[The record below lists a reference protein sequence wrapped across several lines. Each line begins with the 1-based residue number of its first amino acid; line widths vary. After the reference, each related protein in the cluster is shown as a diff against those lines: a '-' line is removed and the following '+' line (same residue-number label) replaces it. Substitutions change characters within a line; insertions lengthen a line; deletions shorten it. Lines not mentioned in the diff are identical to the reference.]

1 MSSDSNSN
9 RRRGCSRAGT
19 TSLEFALILTAFLW
33 LVLGTIDIARYF
45 FMVQGVLG
53 VMSEAGRVSLM
64 DPDWGPCGTDTWDN
78 IGSVAPLLNPA
89 QVYLCVTQGY
99 VGSGP
104 TTVSVTVTYPFTPF
118 TPGLSALT
126 GTISESTSY
135 TY

>member
-1 MSSDSNSN
+1 MSSASNSN
-9 RRRGCSRAGT
+9 RRRGSGGAGT
-19 TSLEFALILTAFLW
+19 TTLEFALVLLSFLW
-33 LVLGTIDIARYF
+33 LVMGTIDIARYF

-64 DPDWGPCGTDTWDN
+64 DPNWGPCGTDSWDD
-78 IGSVAPLLNPA
+78 IASIAPLLNPS

-126 GTISESTSY
+126 GTISESTAY